1 MNANSLVLSRVLGSS
16 SVGGWSYIDFER
28 LIASEGLRGII
39 ADDWATSVSTL
50 SEAAKLGEVLLHV
63 WSHNQRQHI
72 LIKREQAYIKIDLE
86 GGTLSCMVAAP
97 EVNKNIVLDIVQRL
111 KEIFPPETKL
121 SGKIWLTFWINDPFH
136 GPQSLRRKITVPSW
150 AEIKSNYPRS
160 TCDGLGSLMNGFRPA
175 TGGQLLLWH
184 GVPGTGKT
192 YALRALAREWG
203 PWCRVEYVT
212 DPEDFF
218 GRASYMMSVLMR
230 LGSSSESEAPAIV
243 GSDPKADER
252 EEDKWTLL
260 VLEDTG
266 ELLSLDAKQRT
277 GQGLSRFLNLADG
290 IIGQGLKVMTLVT
303 TNEPVHDMHPAVG
316 RPGRCAA
323 EVEFKLFDGAGAL
336 EWLESRIATTEKALG
351 YIRDRVRNFKAEVSL
366 AELYASLGDGRGPA
380 SGTTRREAGFRG
392 RN

>member
-1 MNANSLVLSRVLGSS
+1 MASANGLVLSRALGQSGI
-16 SVGGWSYIDFER
+16 GGYPYIDFEC
-28 LIASEGLRGII
+28 LVASEGLRGII
-39 ADDWATSVSTL
+39 ADDWATSASTL
-50 SEAAKLGEVLLHV
+50 SEAAKLGEVLLCV
-63 WSHNQRQHI
+63 WSHNQRQHM
-72 LIKREQAYIKIDLE
+72 LIKRDQAYAKIDLE

-97 EVNKNIVLDIVQRL
+97 EADKNIVLGIVQRL

-121 SGKIWLTFWINDPFH
+121 PDGKIWLTFWLNDPSH

-150 AEIKSNYPRS
+150 AEVESNYPRS

-203 PWCRVEYVT
+203 SWCRVEYVT

-230 LGSSSESEAPAIV
+230 LGSSGDEAPLAAQNE
-243 GSDPKADER
+243 PEAK

-266 ELLSLDAKQRT
+266 ELLSMDAKQRT

-290 IIGQGLKVMTLVT
+290 IIGQGLKVMALVT
-303 TNEPVHDMHPAVG
+303 TNEPINDLHPAVG

-323 EVEFKLFDGAGAL
+323 EVEFKLFSSEGAQ
-336 EWLESRIATTEKALG
+336 EWLAIHAAG
-351 YIRDRVRNFKAEVSL
+351 GIDRFVDNLREEVSL
-366 AELYASLGDGRGPA
+366 AQLYALLSDGRRSA
-380 SGTTRREAGFRG
+380 TGTTRREAGFR